1 MRRLGW
7 LTTWM
12 GALLVTGFASLAI
25 ASVDDEDRASRIP
38 KPAEAKPLGD
48 HCVEN
53 TEFMKRNHMK
63 LILHERNLTVHQGI
77 RTKKYSLKNCIYCHA
92 TPTQENPGVRSV
104 LGEGH
109 FCQSCHAYNAVKI
122 DCFEC
127 HSNKPAEGEM
137 NSPPVTQPLSTSAGD
152 SVRLQLQGAS
162 YEMGSRPNLGAQA
175 GATK

>member
-1 MRRLGW
+1 
-7 LTTWM
+7 M
-12 GALLVTGFASLAI
+12 GAMLLTVFASLAV

-48 HCVEN
+48 HCVED

-63 LILHERNLTVHQGI
+63 LILHERKLTVHEGI

-92 TPTQENPGVRSV
+92 TPTKENPEVRSV

-127 HSNKPAEGEM
+127 HSSKPAGGTM
-137 NSPPVTQPLSTSAGD
+137 NAHPVTEPLSTSAGD
-152 SVRLQLQGAS
+152 SVRLHWQGAS
-162 YEMGSRPNLGAQA
+162 YELGTHLNLNAQA
-175 GATK
+175 GASK